1 MMNQMIGRE
10 DLSESYTRKLIRYE
24 SIIANIIEEAA
35 PIRKEMTPKLCMKI
49 LKYACEVRN
58 KALQG
63 TNVKTGKYRVG
74 ESYYIRDALSDI
86 KWFMRTIKRQLG
98 GEFPD
103 EYKCC
108 QLYFEQQKNYFRQL
122 ERVSNETSK
131 KRELSGGTRK
141 RELAAGLRYQSSY
154 YRVKRIRKSAYLI

>member
-1 MMNQMIGRE
+1 MMKQLKRRV
-10 DLSESYTRKLIRYE
+10 DLSESSRRKLLRYE

-63 TNVKTGKYRVG
+63 TNESTGMYHVG

-86 KWFMRTIKRQLG
+86 RWFMRTIKRQLG
-98 GEFPD
+98 GYFPD
-103 EYKCC
+103 EYKGC
-108 QLYFEQQKNYFRQL
+108 QLYFEQQKTYFRQL
-122 ERVSNETSK
+122 QRVSNET
-131 KRELSGGTRK
+131 T
-141 RELAAGLRYQSSY
+141 
-154 YRVKRIRKSAYLI
+154 

>member
-1 MMNQMIGRE
+1 MMKQMMQQE
-10 DLSESYTRKLIRYE
+10 DLSESFKRMLISFERI
-24 SIIANIIEEAA
+24 SANIIDKAS
-35 PIRKEMTPKLCMKI
+35 PIRKMTPKLCMKI
-49 LKYACEVRN
+49 LKYACGVRN

-63 TNVKTGKYRVG
+63 TNVRTGKYPVG

-86 KWFMRTIKRQLG
+86 KWFMQTIKRQLG
-98 GEFPD
+98 DEFPD

-131 KRELSGGTRK
+131 KRELAGGTRK
-141 RELAAGLRYQSSY
+141 RELAAGLRYQSHY
-154 YRVKRIRKSAYLI
+154 YRVKRQRKSTYLI